1 MHGPLYLTKGLV
13 KALAKRNDDVVIRE
27 ARPDGRIAIASGPDL
42 DELTWLGADGKEIE
56 PEHRNYRVFAITGV
70 KPVDDP
76 TAGEIEV
83 PQYED
88 FGVSLLPRDP
98 QAAKDQYRSQL
109 LPEADDREFVLVPMD
124 GDDLLV
130 PAVNPAVA

>member
-42 DELTWLGADGKEIE
+42 D
-56 PEHRNYRVFAITGV
+56 
-70 KPVDDP
+70 
-76 TAGEIEV
+76 
-83 PQYED
+83 ED